1 MLRTSGSNAFYER
14 EYVANAMICDINAVI
29 GDVCANGVTML
40 QKLKNEIF
48 EFRLLL
54 RSVPMLITALFIA
67 SVFAMNLLANKSI
80 SLPVDWLALD
90 CGIVVSWFAFLA
102 MDVIT
107 KHFGPKAATQ
117 ISLTATCINL
127 VFCLIFF
134 IASVIPGVWG
144 ESFVDGSENVINAAL
159 DGTFGGTWYVLLGST
174 LAFCVSAVVNN
185 FSNWGIGKLCKKNP
199 DGIGAYILRSYVS
212 TAIGQFVDNIIFA
225 LVVSHFFFG
234 WSILQCVTCAMTGML
249 VELLCEALFSPIGYR
264 ITRKWKESGV
274 GKEYLDYIESKR
286 RQSAESAQK
295 EETEQ

>member
-1 MLRTSGSNAFYER
+1 
-14 EYVANAMICDINAVI
+14 MICDINAVI